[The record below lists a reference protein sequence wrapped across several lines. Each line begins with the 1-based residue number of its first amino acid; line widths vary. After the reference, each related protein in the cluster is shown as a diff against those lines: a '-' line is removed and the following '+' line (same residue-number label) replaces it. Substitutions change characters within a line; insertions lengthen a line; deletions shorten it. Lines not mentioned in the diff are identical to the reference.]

1 MAPVAV
7 FGLPGKPEEK
17 IRQMMERAASAREFT
32 VETKMKATFQQEQ
45 TERTEMEKA
54 VSVSSACSRS
64 TRDLSE
70 FIRVYRSYLLFSALS
85 REFTTEEEM
94 NTDFQQEQ
102 TERTER
108 KKSLFPPL
116 PPVNAFRLL
125 AREFTNE
132 TKT

>member
-1 MAPVAV
+1 PHHRSDCHRGGATLSINMAPVAV

-32 VETKMKATFQQEQ
+32 VETKMNATFQQEQ

-70 FIRVYRSYLLFSALS
+70 FIRVYPSLS
-85 REFTTEEEM
+85 EL
-94 NTDFQQEQ
+94 
-102 TERTER
+102 
-108 KKSLFPPL
+108 S
-116 PPVNAFRLL
+116 PVQCFVPRIHD
-125 AREFTNE
+125 
-132 TKT
+132 

>member
-64 TRDLSE
+64 TRDPLAIYRSLSE
-70 FIRVYRSYLLFSALS
+70 FIGVISCSVLCPANS
-85 REFTTEEEM
+85 RL
-94 NTDFQQEQ
+94 
-102 TERTER
+102 
-108 KKSLFPPL
+108 KK
-116 PPVNAFRLL
+116 
-125 AREFTNE
+125 
-132 TKT
+132 K